1 MNDNVPSTGAK
12 DWANHFNS
20 VAEFHRH
27 RKALDL
33 TDAELTQGENRL
45 TRLFGIILFS
55 TIMGSLLMGVISAAY
70 SLSP

>member
-1 MNDNVPSTGAK
+1 MADAK
-12 DWANHFNS
+12 EWADHFNS

-27 RKALDL
+27 RKLHDI

-55 TIMGSLLMGVISAAY
+55 TLMGSLLLGVLNAAY